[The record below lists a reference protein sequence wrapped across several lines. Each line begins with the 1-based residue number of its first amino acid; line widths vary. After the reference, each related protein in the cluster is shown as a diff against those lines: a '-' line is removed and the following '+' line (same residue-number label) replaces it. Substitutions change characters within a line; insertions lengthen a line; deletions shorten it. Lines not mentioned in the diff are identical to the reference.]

1 MQSQNKKDVFL
12 IFKIQKRREEVV
24 PLINFP
30 SNFHPKQANK

>member
-24 PLINFP
+24 PLKNIP
-30 SNFHPKQANK
+30 SNFNPKQDNK